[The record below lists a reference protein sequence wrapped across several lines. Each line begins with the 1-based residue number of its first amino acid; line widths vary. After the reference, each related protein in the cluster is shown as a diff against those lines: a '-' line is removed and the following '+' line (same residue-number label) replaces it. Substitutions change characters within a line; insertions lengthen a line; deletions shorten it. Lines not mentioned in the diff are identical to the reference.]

1 MSQIYKINHLTLN
14 NNNSQFCMSFNNGIK
29 TFNAEDFQ
37 EKYSS
42 TTLGNISFSA
52 ILHELNIVIFVG
64 SENNELYNNKKVVI
78 YDLINQKDIYS
89 TRFKNEITGLKIINK
104 FLIISFNKEL
114 TIFSLEKKDILIP
127 LKEIM
132 IEDSDLFEFWDFSEN
147 GIISLLKL
155 YFAYETKNGI
165 NIESYIGNELNLAKK
180 EEIKK
185 PVDKIQNIFYIK
197 KINQILLPDE
207 KAFYIY
213 GINSDD
219 GKQMLCLY
227 RGKYPGYIT
236 SMTLLN
242 KTFLAVNNLNKTI
255 HIFDISNNNNNFNI
269 GNMIGGFIYGSYISP
284 VIRIPYDKITKDNK
298 DGEFYE
304 NDFQKKGALLTS
316 EDEGIELK
324 IYAYNGYAYK
334 VRINF
339 LKKDFEVILK
349 EKFAKFKVYE
359 NNESSVGETD
369 SGLYNYN
376 SIFEQDKK
384 VKKEKKEEKYVV
396 VE

>member
-14 NNNSQFCMSFNNGIK
+14 NNNTQFCMSFNNGIK

-52 ILHELNIVIFVG
+52 ILHELNMVIFIG

-127 LKEIM
+127 LKEII

-147 GIISLLKL
+147 GIIPLLKL

-213 GINSDD
+213 GINPDD

-242 KTFLAVNNLNKTI
+242 KTFLAVNNLNRTI

-284 VIRIPYDKITKDNK
+284 VIRIPYDKITKDK

-304 NDFQKKGALLTS
+304 NDFQKKGALLAS
-316 EDEGIELK
+316 DDEGIELK

-349 EKFAKFKVYE
+349 EKIAKFKVYE

-369 SGLYNYN
+369 SELYNYN

-384 VKKEKKEEKYVV
+384 EKKEKKDEKFVV